1 MFRIENTMTV
11 NLHPLDELIA
21 IETDARAFGFD
32 WPDAVT
38 IIEQAESECL
48 EIREAILQQESTA
61 RIHEEIGD
69 LLHTAVSL
77 CLFMGFSPDET
88 LMRVNQKFGDR
99 MAKLK
104 KIAIDKGYSHL
115 RGQDFK
121 TMLAL
126 WNEIKHRDEKDQH
139 DDKL

>member
-1 MFRIENTMTV
+1 MTSKQ
-11 NLHPLDELIA
+11 HPLDELIA

-38 IIEQAESECL
+38 IVEQAESECL
-48 EIREAILQQESTA
+48 EIREAILQRESSA

-77 CLFMGFSPDET
+77 CLFMGFSPEET
-88 LMRVNQKFGDR
+88 LMNVNQKFGGR
-99 MAKLK
+99 MQKLK
-104 KIAIDKGYSHL
+104 QIAEDKGYHHL

-126 WNEIKHRDEKDQH
+126 WDEAKKEKYCYCGLDVSA
-139 DDKL
+139 

>member
-1 MFRIENTMTV
+1 MKSTQ
-11 NLHPLDELIA
+11 HPLDALIA

-38 IIEQAESECL
+38 IVEQAESECL
-48 EIREAILQQESTA
+48 EIREAILQQESRE

-77 CLFMGFSPDET
+77 CLFMGFSPEET
-88 LMRVNQKFGDR
+88 LANVNQKFGGR
-99 MAKLK
+99 MQKLK
-104 KIAIDKGYSHL
+104 KIAEDKGYQHL

-121 TMLAL
+121 TMLML
-126 WNEIKHRDEKDQH
+126 WDEAKRA
-139 DDKL
+139 K